1 MYNEL
6 IKLISEV
13 YAFDDYG
20 NQVSEETSVE
30 RLAEVRS
37 IGQSEF
43 YSAATTDFKPEIKFV
58 MADYLDYN
66 GQKKIKHTAY
76 AGDEVEY
83 TVLRNYRNDKNE
95 IELTCGG
102 KRANV

>member
-6 IKLISEV
+6 IKLISEI
-13 YAFDDYG
+13 YTFDDYG
-20 NQVSEETSVE
+20 NQVSEEVVVE
-30 RLAEVRS
+30 RLAKVKS
-37 IGQSEF
+37 IGQNEF
-43 YSAATTDFKPEIKFV
+43 YSAATADFKPEIKFV
-58 MADYLDYN
+58 MADYLDYS
-66 GQKKIKHTAY
+66 GQKKIKYTAY
-76 AGDEVEY
+76 SEDEVEY